1 MVKDI
6 KYLHKVKIKKEF
18 GKMENSL
25 NGFHDNK
32 KNKLIYINLLIILIP
47 FILYH
52 LLSFTFLKILQM
64 PLVAL

>member
-32 KNKLIYINLLIILIP
+32 KNNLIYQSFNYSKP
-47 FILYH
+47 FCTM
-52 LLSFTFLKILQM
+52 SSTFF
-64 PLVAL
+64 